1 MALATLTKGLIGIV
15 LPAGIIFWWVVLTKR
30 WRTIP
35 ESLYLPGITLFFLL
49 SLPWFLLVSLRNPD
63 FFHFFFIQEHF
74 LRYATKMHGRY
85 EPAWFFIPILLLGL
99 FPWTGLLPGA
109 LRSAVPSSLR
119 SFGKERRE
127 ELFLFLWFAVIFL
140 FFSLSSSKLI
150 PYIIPVFPPLAVL
163 MGRLLHRTV
172 SEENWKGMKRF
183 LLWNS
188 ILLIPFILALLVYP
202 FFNSRI
208 SAGKL
213 LPYSLPVAAALSAF
227 TTAGWYFFRKRRFRL
242 LAVSLCL
249 LSFLVM
255 FSFKRV
261 FSLYDGLLSAREL
274 AGAVAELRRPG
285 DVIAQYGNYDQ
296 GLPFYLKQRI
306 VLVNYLGELEFGAK
320 QEQDPFWFIGE
331 EQLKEL
337 WNGDRRVIL
346 IINDGHMEKILAL
359 LDPHIS
365 SVALKTEKRVVLV
378 NRR

>member
-1 MALATLTKGLIGIV
+1 MTTKIAYQNKTKKKGRKEQKKATV
-15 LPAGIIFWWVVLTKR
+15 
-30 WRTIP
+30 
-35 ESLYLPGITLFFLL
+35 FLL
-49 SLPWFLLVSLRNPD
+49 CWSLV
-63 FFHFFFIQEHF
+63 I
-74 LRYATKMHGRY
+74 
-85 EPAWFFIPILLLGL
+85 
-99 FPWTGLLPGA
+99 
-109 LRSAVPSSLR
+109 
-119 SFGKERRE
+119 
-127 ELFLFLWFAVIFL
+127 LFLY
-140 FFSLSSSKLI
+140 SLSSSKLI

-208 SAGKL
+208 SAEKL

-285 DVIAQYGNYDQ
+285 DDPRHHADQASRRAQSRGREDRGQARRETGGQ
-296 GLPFYLKQRI
+296 G
-306 VLVNYLGELEFGAK
+306 
-320 QEQDPFWFIGE
+320 QERQISRDLTFP
-331 EQLKEL
+331 K
-337 WNGDRRVIL
+337 
-346 IINDGHMEKILAL
+346 
-359 LDPHIS
+359 PHAA
-365 SVALKTEKRVVLV
+365 SVRLFCAPARASRATQSIR
-378 NRR
+378 

>member
-1 MALATLTKGLIGIV
+1 M
-15 LPAGIIFWWVVLTKR
+15 
-30 WRTIP
+30 
-35 ESLYLPGITLFFLL
+35 
-49 SLPWFLLVSLRNPD
+49 
-63 FFHFFFIQEHF
+63 
-74 LRYATKMHGRY
+74 
-85 EPAWFFIPILLLGL
+85 
-99 FPWTGLLPGA
+99 
-109 LRSAVPSSLR
+109 
-119 SFGKERRE
+119 
-127 ELFLFLWFAVIFL
+127 
-140 FFSLSSSKLI
+140 
-150 PYIIPVFPPLAVL
+150 
-163 MGRLLHRTV
+163 
-172 SEENWKGMKRF
+172 
-183 LLWNS
+183 
-188 ILLIPFILALLVYP
+188 YP

-320 QEQDPFWFIGE
+320 QEQDPSG
-331 EQLKEL
+331 
-337 WNGDRRVIL
+337 
-346 IINDGHMEKILAL
+346 
-359 LDPHIS
+359 S
-365 SVALKTEKRVVLV
+365 SERSSSRNSGTETGGSS
-378 NRR
+378 